1 LRNDLAELYRAQG
14 CYGEAEPL
22 YKRDLAITEK
32 ARGPDHSDVGA
43 SVKNVRP
50 VPYSVG
56 QQRNTKRG
64 AILPERRSGNRLRCD
79 DLIREW

>member
-43 SVKNVRP
+43 SVKDVPP

-56 QQRNTKRG
+56 QQRNTKRVRSFLNAGQATVCG
-64 AILPERRSGNRLRCD
+64 AMI
-79 DLIREW
+79 